1 MQATC
6 TSLGPKKHSQAKDR
20 ESWYGKL
27 DSLLAQTLQK
37 LKRKDR
43 QEKLVFKTTQKLNK
57 IPGTLESLSSMVT
70 NSVVGKISLR
80 TSKIEFR
87 LCMQI

>member
-1 MQATC
+1 MQAAC
-6 TSLGPKKHSQAKDR
+6 TSVGLKKHSQAKDR
-20 ESWYGKL
+20 ESWYGKP

-37 LKRKDR
+37 QKRKDR

-57 IPGTLESLSSMVT
+57 FPKTLESLPSTVA

-80 TSKIEFR
+80 TSK
-87 LCMQI
+87 